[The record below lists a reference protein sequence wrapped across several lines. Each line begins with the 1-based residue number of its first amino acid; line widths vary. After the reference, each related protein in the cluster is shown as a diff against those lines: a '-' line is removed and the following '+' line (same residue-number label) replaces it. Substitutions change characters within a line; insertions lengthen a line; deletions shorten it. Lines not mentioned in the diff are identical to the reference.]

1 MSKFYYTCSHY
12 IHTQS
17 EFVVMGNILAIHAPP
32 ENKEYWGDPNKDKH
46 FHKFLNKTLI
56 KAQDHHMKRACC
68 MGLVGDQPG
77 STTDTFGLQVPV
89 KNVGIQ
95 GSTSLTK
102 DKNNTALFANE
113 ADIKKKIED
122 FVAHEQN
129 AKVAAKTASTLKRVT
144 FGHLDDK
151 ACEID
156 TKKFRAPIHPISDG
170 EATAV
175 CDEFYGKFCKDH
187 IKDTCIVNGK
197 YDTKDPRCSNK
208 DAAGAYIFPNTEFP
222 DKEFGAHVYP
232 EDCSCINGKFGDSYN
247 IGYNLFTKG
256 DEYIHPLHYDS
267 ACKMNAVKNN
277 AYATTLHRSINNK
290 GLTFCENNLNLEN
303 VSNIEI
309 GEMEMSND
317 CDVGEFK
324 DETEGVSQ
332 QVKEDLEEEA
342 AAMAAR
348 ANASTEDKDDE
359 EEDLSGMDEYLT
371 TTNLYI
377 GGGVLLFICLCCCLL
392 LMMMMMK

>member
-1 MSKFYYTCSHY
+1 
-12 IHTQS
+12 
-17 EFVVMGNILAIHAPP
+17 MGNILAIHAPP

-46 FHKFLNKTLI
+46 FHKFLNKALI
-56 KAQDHHMKRACC
+56 GAQDHHMKRACC

-95 GSTSLTK
+95 GSNSLTK

-151 ACEID
+151 ACEIG

-197 YDTKDPRCSNK
+197 YDTTDPRCSNK

-222 DKEFGAHVYP
+222 DKELGAHVYP

-303 VSNIEI
+303 VTNIEI
-309 GEMEMSND
+309 GEMKMSND
-317 CDVGEFK
+317 CDVGEFQ

-332 QVKEDLEEEA
+332 QVKEDLENEAKA
-342 AAMAAR
+342 AANRAAQS
-348 ANASTEDKDDE
+348 NEEDDEDADGENDEDE
-359 EEDLSGMDEYLT
+359 EEDPSGMDEYLT
-371 TTNLYI
+371 TENLSI
-377 GGGVLLFICLCCCLL
+377 GGGLLLFICMCCCLL
-392 LMMMMMK
+392 LIMMMMMK